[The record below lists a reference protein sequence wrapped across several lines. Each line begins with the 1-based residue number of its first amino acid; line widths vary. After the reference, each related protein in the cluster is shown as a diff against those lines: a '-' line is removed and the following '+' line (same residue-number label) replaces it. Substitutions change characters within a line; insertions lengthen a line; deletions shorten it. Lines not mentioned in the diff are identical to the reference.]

1 MTELQQRT
9 VACDAII
16 DTYHTGIADVEKLMH
31 LRRDLAV
38 NYYYLTDHAKDI
50 HGQAGLTYIARKYR
64 IAESIVDARANDT
77 KVAMNMLEQQAQKMP
92 SVKNAQEA
100 EVWAEAER
108 EAFKVKV
115 DAIKQV
121 LQSMQQEI
129 SHLSFEHRTTH
140 FHTNN
145 GN

>member
-1 MTELQQRT
+1 MR
-9 VACDAII
+9 CHD
-16 DTYHTGIADVEKLMH
+16 DTYHAGVTDVEKLIQ

-38 NYYYLTDHAKDI
+38 NLYHMTDHAREI

-64 IAESIVDARANDT
+64 IAESIVDARANDA
-77 KVAMNMLEQQAQKMP
+77 KIAMNILEQQAQKMP

-100 EVWAEAER
+100 EVWAEAAR
-108 EAFKVKV
+108 EAFKIKV

-129 SHLSFEHRTTH
+129 SHMSYEHRTTH
-140 FHTNN
+140 YHTLT
-145 GN
+145 GE